1 MLLIGVT
8 NILVA
13 LSAFI
18 LLPLLTKN
26 LSASNYGIWIQFTVT
41 IGLLTSIVP
50 LGLPWGMVRFLS
62 AENDKNKIKEEFYA
76 LITIITFVSVI
87 AALISSLFLKP
98 LAGLLFGGNLYI
110 ADLLPIIII
119 LACLNTL
126 FLNYFRTFK
135 QMKLYSIFLIT
146 QTYLVIILAAYFIL
160 ITKQGLSGVVFGY
173 LISFAASNII
183 MFLLIVLEIGVSYPN
198 FQRIREYF
206 SFSLPTVPGNL
217 SYWVINS
224 SDRYVIGILLG
235 TIFVGYY
242 SPGYQLGNIILMLTA
257 PFALIL
263 PTVLPKYYDNGEM
276 DKVVTFLKYTLKYF
290 LLLAIPTAFAISILS
305 QPLLIIL
312 TTPKIASSGYLVTP
326 FVALG
331 TILYGINNNFNQI
344 IVLTKKTKINA
355 SIWVFASFFN
365 LGLNILLVPYI
376 GIIGAAIS
384 TLIAYAVALMMTFI
398 YALKNFEYR
407 IDYKF
412 IIKSTLASILMSI
425 ILVTFKPNVLF
436 NKTVGL
442 IDIVILSIISAILY
456 LIIMYLLKGITRRE
470 INFFKNLILP
480 SKEISKNKTLYKKI

>member
-173 LISFAASNII
+173 LISFAVSNII

-198 FQRIREYF
+198 FQRIREFHLVYQQF
-206 SFSLPTVPGNL
+206 QATYP
-217 SYWVINS
+217 
-224 SDRYVIGILLG
+224 IGL
-235 TIFVGYY
+235 
-242 SPGYQLGNIILMLTA
+242 
-257 PFALIL
+257 
-263 PTVLPKYYDNGEM
+263 
-276 DKVVTFLKYTLKYF
+276 
-290 LLLAIPTAFAISILS
+290 
-305 QPLLIIL
+305 
-312 TTPKIASSGYLVTP
+312 
-326 FVALG
+326 
-331 TILYGINNNFNQI
+331 
-344 IVLTKKTKINA
+344 
-355 SIWVFASFFN
+355 
-365 LGLNILLVPYI
+365 
-376 GIIGAAIS
+376 
-384 TLIAYAVALMMTFI
+384 
-398 YALKNFEYR
+398 
-407 IDYKF
+407 
-412 IIKSTLASILMSI
+412 
-425 ILVTFKPNVLF
+425 
-436 NKTVGL
+436 
-442 IDIVILSIISAILY
+442 
-456 LIIMYLLKGITRRE
+456 
-470 INFFKNLILP
+470 
-480 SKEISKNKTLYKKI
+480 